1 MMVFYVYIRRLMR
14 FRIHSLNQ
22 LYGTLEKIS
31 VLSRTNFLA
40 YNAYL
45 IRLSKSVSGGIYNL
59 SQTLNTFNELTR
71 ERASMKM
78 HIL

>member
-1 MMVFYVYIRRLMR
+1 MVPLK
-14 FRIHSLNQ
+14 
-22 LYGTLEKIS
+22 KIS

-71 ERASMKM
+71 ERASFNENA
-78 HIL
+78 HTVICSVSEALFSVDIILKD